1 MSAKI
6 IIPLVVNAI
15 VVYIITI
22 SFYIFIISNKLI
34 LIQGGIMKFTLNHEE
49 FLQYKYNNKSL
60 LSLKL
65 KRLFEN
71 KLFKKSLISIGE
83 SSIMI
88 ILNANNC
95 YAVADMSK
103 IDVAG
108 NMFLEIVKHA
118 GYWIILIVAICNV
131 IKTATTTNN
140 NSDIFKVIAKYIL
153 IYATLFI
160 LPWAFDLVEGVFK

>member
-1 MSAKI
+1 
-6 IIPLVVNAI
+6 
-15 VVYIITI
+15 
-22 SFYIFIISNKLI
+22 
-34 LIQGGIMKFTLNHEE
+34 MKFTLNHEE

-71 KLFKKSLISIGE
+71 ELLKKSLISIGE

-88 ILNANNC
+88 ILNANDC
-95 YAVADMSK
+95 YAMADMSK

>member
-1 MSAKI
+1 MKI
-6 IIPLVVNAI
+6 
-15 VVYIITI
+15 
-22 SFYIFIISNKLI
+22 
-34 LIQGGIMKFTLNHEE
+34 TLNHEE

-71 KLFKKSLISIGE
+71 ELFKKSLISIGE

-95 YAVADMSK
+95 YAMADMTK

>member
-34 LIQGGIMKFTLNHEE
+34 LIQGGIMKITLNHEE

-71 KLFKKSLISIGE
+71 ELFKKSLISIGE

-95 YAVADMSK
+95 YAMADMTK

>member
-1 MSAKI
+1 
-6 IIPLVVNAI
+6 
-15 VVYIITI
+15 
-22 SFYIFIISNKLI
+22 
-34 LIQGGIMKFTLNHEE
+34 MKFTLNHEE

-60 LSLKL
+60 LSLKF

-71 KLFKKSLISIGE
+71 ELLKKSLISIGE

-108 NMFLEIVKHA
+108 NMFLDIVKHA

>member
-1 MSAKI
+1 
-6 IIPLVVNAI
+6 
-15 VVYIITI
+15 
-22 SFYIFIISNKLI
+22 
-34 LIQGGIMKFTLNHEE
+34 MKFTLNHEE

-60 LSLKL
+60 LSLKF

-71 KLFKKSLISIGE
+71 ELLKKSLISIGE

-95 YAVADMSK
+95 YAIADMSK

-140 NSDIFKVIAKYIL
+140 NSDIFKVIVKYIL

-160 LPWAFDLVEGVFK
+160 LPWGFDLVEGVFK

>member
-1 MSAKI
+1 
-6 IIPLVVNAI
+6 
-15 VVYIITI
+15 
-22 SFYIFIISNKLI
+22 
-34 LIQGGIMKFTLNHEE
+34 MKFTLNHEE

-60 LSLKL
+60 LSLKF

-71 KLFKKSLISIGE
+71 ELLKKSLISIGE

>member
-1 MSAKI
+1 
-6 IIPLVVNAI
+6 
-15 VVYIITI
+15 
-22 SFYIFIISNKLI
+22 
-34 LIQGGIMKFTLNHEE
+34 MKFTLNHEE

-60 LSLKL
+60 LSLKF

-71 KLFKKSLISIGE
+71 ELLKKSLISIGE

-95 YAVADMSK
+95 YAIADMSK

-108 NMFLEIVKHA
+108 NMFLDIVKHA

-140 NSDIFKVIAKYIL
+140 NSDIFKVIAKYIF

>member
-1 MSAKI
+1 
-6 IIPLVVNAI
+6 
-15 VVYIITI
+15 
-22 SFYIFIISNKLI
+22 
-34 LIQGGIMKFTLNHEE
+34 MKFTLNHEE
-49 FLQYKYNNKSL
+49 FLQYKYNKKSL
-60 LSLKL
+60 LSLKF

-71 KLFKKSLISIGE
+71 ELLKKSLISIDE

-95 YAVADMSK
+95 YAIADMSK

>member
-1 MSAKI
+1 
-6 IIPLVVNAI
+6 
-15 VVYIITI
+15 
-22 SFYIFIISNKLI
+22 
-34 LIQGGIMKFTLNHEE
+34 MKFTLNHEE

-71 KLFKKSLISIGE
+71 ELFKKSLISIGE

-108 NMFLEIVKHA
+108 NMFLDIVKHA

>member
-1 MSAKI
+1 
-6 IIPLVVNAI
+6 
-15 VVYIITI
+15 
-22 SFYIFIISNKLI
+22 
-34 LIQGGIMKFTLNHEE
+34 MKFTLNHEE

-71 KLFKKSLISIGE
+71 ELFKKSLISIGE

-95 YAVADMSK
+95 YAIADMSK

>member
-1 MSAKI
+1 
-6 IIPLVVNAI
+6 
-15 VVYIITI
+15 
-22 SFYIFIISNKLI
+22 
-34 LIQGGIMKFTLNHEE
+34 MKFTLNHEE

-71 KLFKKSLISIGE
+71 ELFKKSLISIGE

-95 YAVADMSK
+95 YAIADMSK

-160 LPWAFDLVEGVFK
+160 LPWAFDLV

>member
-1 MSAKI
+1 
-6 IIPLVVNAI
+6 
-15 VVYIITI
+15 
-22 SFYIFIISNKLI
+22 
-34 LIQGGIMKFTLNHEE
+34 MKFTLNHEE

-71 KLFKKSLISIGE
+71 ELFKKSLISIGE

-95 YAVADMSK
+95 YAIADMSK

-140 NSDIFKVIAKYIL
+140 NSDIFKVIVKYIL

>member
-1 MSAKI
+1 
-6 IIPLVVNAI
+6 
-15 VVYIITI
+15 
-22 SFYIFIISNKLI
+22 
-34 LIQGGIMKFTLNHEE
+34 MKFTLNHEE

-71 KLFKKSLISIGE
+71 ELFKKSLISIGE

>member
-1 MSAKI
+1 
-6 IIPLVVNAI
+6 
-15 VVYIITI
+15 
-22 SFYIFIISNKLI
+22 
-34 LIQGGIMKFTLNHEE
+34 MKFTLNHEE
-49 FLQYKYNNKSL
+49 FLQYKYNKKSL

-71 KLFKKSLISIGE
+71 ELFKKSLISIGE

>member
-1 MSAKI
+1 
-6 IIPLVVNAI
+6 
-15 VVYIITI
+15 
-22 SFYIFIISNKLI
+22 
-34 LIQGGIMKFTLNHEE
+34 MKFTLNHEE
-49 FLQYKYNNKSL
+49 FLQYKYNKKSL

-71 KLFKKSLISIGE
+71 ELFKKSLISIGE

-95 YAVADMSK
+95 YAVADTSK

>member
-1 MSAKI
+1 
-6 IIPLVVNAI
+6 
-15 VVYIITI
+15 
-22 SFYIFIISNKLI
+22 
-34 LIQGGIMKFTLNHEE
+34 MKFTLNHEE

-71 KLFKKSLISIGE
+71 ELFKKSLISIGE

-95 YAVADMSK
+95 YAMADMSK

>member
-1 MSAKI
+1 MKI
-6 IIPLVVNAI
+6 
-15 VVYIITI
+15 
-22 SFYIFIISNKLI
+22 
-34 LIQGGIMKFTLNHEE
+34 TLNHEE
-49 FLQYKYNNKSL
+49 FLQYKYNKKSL

-71 KLFKKSLISIGE
+71 ELFKKSLISVGE

>member
-1 MSAKI
+1 MKI
-6 IIPLVVNAI
+6 
-15 VVYIITI
+15 
-22 SFYIFIISNKLI
+22 
-34 LIQGGIMKFTLNHEE
+34 TLNHEE

-60 LSLKL
+60 LSLKF

-71 KLFKKSLISIGE
+71 ELLKKSLISIGE

-95 YAVADMSK
+95 YAIADMSK

-140 NSDIFKVIAKYIL
+140 NSDIFKVIVKYIL

>member
-1 MSAKI
+1 
-6 IIPLVVNAI
+6 
-15 VVYIITI
+15 
-22 SFYIFIISNKLI
+22 
-34 LIQGGIMKFTLNHEE
+34 MKFTLNHEE

-71 KLFKKSLISIGE
+71 ELLKKPLISIGE

>member
-6 IIPLVVNAI
+6 IIPLVANAI

-34 LIQGGIMKFTLNHEE
+34 LIQGGIMKITLNHEE
-49 FLQYKYNNKSL
+49 FLQYKYNKKSILSIKANKV
-60 LSLKL
+60 LK
-65 KRLFEN
+65 N
-71 KLFKKSLISIGE
+71 KLFKESALLIGSTTA
-83 SSIMI
+83 
-88 ILNANNC
+88 ILILKTNDC
-95 YAVADMSK
+95 YAMADMTK

-118 GYWIILIVAICNV
+118 GYWIILLVAICNV
-131 IKTATTTNN
+131 IKTATATNN

>member
-1 MSAKI
+1 MKI
-6 IIPLVVNAI
+6 
-15 VVYIITI
+15 
-22 SFYIFIISNKLI
+22 
-34 LIQGGIMKFTLNHEE
+34 TLNHEE

-65 KRLFEN
+65 KRLFKNE
-71 KLFKKSLISIGE
+71 LFKKSLISIGE
-83 SSIMI
+83 SSIVI
-88 ILNANNC
+88 ILNTNNC
-95 YAVADMSK
+95 YAIADTSK

>member
-6 IIPLVVNAI
+6 IIPLVANAI

-22 SFYIFIISNKLI
+22 YFYIFIVSNLLI

-49 FLQYKYNNKSL
+49 FLQYKYNKKSILSIKANKL
-60 LSLKL
+60 LK
-65 KRLFEN
+65 N
-71 KLFKKSLISIGE
+71 KLFKKSVLLIGSTTA
-83 SSIMI
+83 
-88 ILNANNC
+88 ILILKTNDC
-95 YAVADMSK
+95 YAMADISK

-108 NMFLEIVKHA
+108 NMFLEIIKHA
-118 GYWIILIVAICNV
+118 GYWIILLVGICNV
-131 IKTATTTNN
+131 IKTATATNN

-160 LPWAFDLVEGVFK
+160 LPWTFDLVEGVFK

>member
-1 MSAKI
+1 
-6 IIPLVVNAI
+6 
-15 VVYIITI
+15 
-22 SFYIFIISNKLI
+22 
-34 LIQGGIMKFTLNHEE
+34 MKFTLNHEE

-60 LSLKL
+60 LSLKF

-71 KLFKKSLISIGE
+71 ELLKKSLISIGE

-95 YAVADMSK
+95 YAIADMSK

>member
-1 MSAKI
+1 
-6 IIPLVVNAI
+6 
-15 VVYIITI
+15 
-22 SFYIFIISNKLI
+22 
-34 LIQGGIMKFTLNHEE
+34 MKFTLNHEE

-60 LSLKL
+60 LSLKF

-71 KLFKKSLISIGE
+71 ELIKKSLISIGE

>member
-1 MSAKI
+1 
-6 IIPLVVNAI
+6 
-15 VVYIITI
+15 
-22 SFYIFIISNKLI
+22 
-34 LIQGGIMKFTLNHEE
+34 MKFTLNHEE

-71 KLFKKSLISIGE
+71 ELFKKSLISIGE

-95 YAVADMSK
+95 YAVADTSK

-131 IKTATTTNN
+131 IKTATATNN

>member
-15 VVYIITI
+15 VVYIIP
-22 SFYIFIISNKLI
+22 NKLI
-34 LIQGGIMKFTLNHEE
+34 LIQGGIMKITLNHEE
-49 FLQYKYNNKSL
+49 FLQYKYNKKSILSIKANKV
-60 LSLKL
+60 LK
-65 KRLFEN
+65 N
-71 KLFKKSLISIGE
+71 KLFKESALLIGSTTA
-83 SSIMI
+83 
-88 ILNANNC
+88 ILILKTNGC
-95 YAVADMSK
+95 YAMADMTK

>member
-1 MSAKI
+1 
-6 IIPLVVNAI
+6 
-15 VVYIITI
+15 
-22 SFYIFIISNKLI
+22 
-34 LIQGGIMKFTLNHEE
+34 MKFTLNHEE

-71 KLFKKSLISIGE
+71 ELFKKSLISIGE

-88 ILNANNC
+88 ILNANHC

-108 NMFLEIVKHA
+108 NMFLDIVKHA

>member
-1 MSAKI
+1 
-6 IIPLVVNAI
+6 
-15 VVYIITI
+15 
-22 SFYIFIISNKLI
+22 
-34 LIQGGIMKFTLNHEE
+34 MKFTLNHEE

-71 KLFKKSLISIGE
+71 ELFKKSLISVGE